1 MDVNFIEIL
10 IWLISYEISH
20 DEREQEQYFKNMY
33 DLLNES
39 FIKCDHKKCDR
50 KKLIF
55 DDYKVIAH
63 KIRNF
68 YKSHINYSLSLIS
81 TKELIKRLQND
92 KYRSEFKQ
100 VGIIGNGA
108 YGNVF
113 KVKNL
118 LDNDHYA
125 IKKIPLKGNVY
136 NRLIYKIINNL
147 IK

>member
-20 DEREQEQYFKNMY
+20 HECEQKQYFQKIY
-33 DLLNES
+33 HLLNES
-39 FIKCDHKKCDR
+39 FIKRDHKQ
-50 KKLIF
+50 LIF

-68 YKSHINYSLSLIS
+68 YKSHINYSLSLKS
-81 TKELIKRLQND
+81 TNELIKRLQND
-92 KYRSEFKQ
+92 KYRSEFEQ
-100 VGIIGNGA
+100 LNVIGNGA
-108 YGNVF
+108 YGQVF